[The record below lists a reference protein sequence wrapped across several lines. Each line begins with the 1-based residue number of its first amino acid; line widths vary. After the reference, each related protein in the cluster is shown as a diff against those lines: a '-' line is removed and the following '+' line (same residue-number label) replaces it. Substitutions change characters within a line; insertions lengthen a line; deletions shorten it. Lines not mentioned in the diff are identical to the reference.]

1 LSLRAINL
9 KEPASAYTPTVP
21 GERLLDFLREL
32 SGYVILRNDDVV
44 GHLAKGGDLDLLVE
58 QPAAVERSLVATFG
72 PPVIITKRCTV
83 WGYSYPWGHI
93 DLFWS
98 VQWRGAIYLRR
109 SAIFSR
115 ARTSPLGFPKASLA
129 HEALICWFNSLLYRG
144 LFKEAYK
151 ELILRAAREDPSAFQ
166 KALDS
171 AVGRFWGRRLFQAA
185 RDGCPETFVRWF
197 QPLRAAVW
205 TLSLAGDPLGTLG
218 RFGKFLVV
226 ALSMLLAPPIPWM
239 AILGPDGSGKS
250 TVLAELGQRLSGALH
265 LKGVRIFHWRPG
277 VIRGVNATQD
287 IGGPPYTRLPRGAIG
302 SVAKLAF
309 LLADWLIGYWRH
321 VALLRARG
329 WLVLFDRHY
338 LDLIADPRR
347 YRYGGPISL
356 ARWVGRL
363 VPWPDL
369 IVLLDVPSSLLQSR
383 KQEVTLDESAHQRQ
397 AYRSLAQRIPG
408 CQVVD
413 ASRAIHQIADDIER
427 ILIAFMRDRAIQSLR
442 F

>member
-1 LSLRAINL
+1 MSLRAINL

-369 IVLLDVPSSLLQSR
+369 IVLLDAPSSLLQSR